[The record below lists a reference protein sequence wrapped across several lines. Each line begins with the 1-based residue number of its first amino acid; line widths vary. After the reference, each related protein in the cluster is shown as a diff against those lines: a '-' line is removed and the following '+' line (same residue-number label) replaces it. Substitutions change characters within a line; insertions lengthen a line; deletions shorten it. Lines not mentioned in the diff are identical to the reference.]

1 MFTLQDTEQL
11 HKLMEENSHN
21 AALIKK
27 LLDSHQFALSRIS
40 HEIRNPLTT
49 LSSTLQLIEKQHPEV
64 SDYAHWSNIRED
76 IDFMEKLLEEL
87 SLYNSGNRLQ
97 KRLIHTSDF
106 LKHTVLSFASASAD
120 DPIEFTAE
128 IDQNLCPIRGD
139 ATKLRQLFLNLL
151 RNALEA
157 TSHKGKIHLKA
168 TQESHHIIIKIT
180 DNGCGIPASHLPDIF
195 TPFTTYKDNGT
206 GLGLAIVKSIAEA
219 HKGSV
224 SVTSVPFQGTTFTVM
239 LPIEDYRH

>member
-128 IDQNLCPIRGD
+128 IDQNLCPIRGED
-139 ATKLRQLFLNLL
+139 VYKRQEEF
-151 RNALEA
+151 
-157 TSHKGKIHLKA
+157 
-168 TQESHHIIIKIT
+168 
-180 DNGCGIPASHLPDIF
+180 
-195 TPFTTYKDNGT
+195 Y
-206 GLGLAIVKSIAEA
+206 KSIAQL
-219 HKGSV
+219 HNLRSQKDR
-224 SVTSVPFQGTTFTVM
+224 TGTNASPKEMYMMKKYETLLRSCCNHCKNFNRITFICDVKS
-239 LPIEDYRH
+239 PERNAN